1 MLVKKLTINGTKAI
15 QREDREDRL
24 RDYKQW
30 IYDQPKLYA
39 SDIDQIEWGYQN
51 NQEEP
56 VAVLELTRIDREFK
70 PSDKYFEAI
79 IHRFFVRDTQARRII
94 KVANRLGVD
103 AYIVAFLQDLSG
115 FSMYNLCK
123 QDGWKHISPQEYL
136 NWHYQIRGLNGMVKT
151 NYDPF
156 LD

>member
-70 PSDKYFEAI
+70 PSDKYF
-79 IHRFFVRDTQARRII
+79 
-94 KVANRLGVD
+94 
-103 AYIVAFLQDLSG
+103 
-115 FSMYNLCK
+115 
-123 QDGWKHISPQEYL
+123 
-136 NWHYQIRGLNGMVKT
+136 
-151 NYDPF
+151 
-156 LD
+156 LDVCCI